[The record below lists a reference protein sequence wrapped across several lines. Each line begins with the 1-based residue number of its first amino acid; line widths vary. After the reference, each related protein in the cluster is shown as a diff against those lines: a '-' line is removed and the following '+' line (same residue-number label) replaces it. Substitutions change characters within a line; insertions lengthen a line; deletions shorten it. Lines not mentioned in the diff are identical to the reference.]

1 MNQNNDNTTE
11 VGLIEYIVYAVLLLT
26 FYYFFRDYQFDVG
39 NENLSFIIKII
50 VIFIVVIFLKV
61 AVHKIFSYFK

>member
-50 VIFIVVIFLKV
+50 VIFIVAIFLKV